1 MNIRSAVVAL
11 TEALPILIRMLPIL
25 IFTICSMTNMGRQM
39 TTMSRNF
46 AGDVSVLPLYVGWY
60 DLAKHCLLHVL
71 FSHNGHRVPTIN
83 FIALCCYLQGYWD
96 GYDPNVNPNVIDAF
110 AAAAFRFGHSLLP
123 TAIERWSK
131 AHKFIGKRNVTWAV
145 PKLSWKLLQF

>member
-1 MNIRSAVVAL
+1 MNTRVAIVTL
-11 TEALPILIRMLPIL
+11 TEAQDVANLSFHHMQYDQYGKADDNNEQKFRRWYVSAA
-25 IFTICSMTNMGRQM
+25 TICGMIWPGKALS
-39 TTMSRNF
+39 
-46 AGDVSVLPLYVGWY
+46 
-60 DLAKHCLLHVL
+60 
-71 FSHNGHRVPTIN
+71 SHSDHRVPTIN

-145 PKLSWKLLQF
+145 QISSWKLPQF